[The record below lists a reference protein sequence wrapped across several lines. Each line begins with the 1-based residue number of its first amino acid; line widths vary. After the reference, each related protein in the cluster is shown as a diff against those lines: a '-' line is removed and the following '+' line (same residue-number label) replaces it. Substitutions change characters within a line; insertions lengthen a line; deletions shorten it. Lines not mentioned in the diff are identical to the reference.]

1 MHLHKAIKYQT
12 VLAMILL
19 LLQVCLMA
27 KVACSN
33 DEQSDDILQSFSNL
47 FESAAKENKHLL
59 NGWNDYLVKV
69 LRHSNA
75 EHLEVIGELTIDYAH
90 AFKSFNE
97 KLGNERKKEKMQYTS
112 NWLDRLVEHF
122 GQDFVCKNKIA
133 ILLNLMMAFER
144 NDEKKYAQDAKDI
157 LSKEMILYLAY
168 EEYFDTFLE
177 YYNNLN
183 ENDQKQIKNLKEVAE
198 KYLSI
203 TKRSHFAPIYYGGHM
218 RKKIDNNVMQKEHK
232 ALYDYFKKANL
243 DFGKGAFQKA
253 ESDMDMFVETCK
265 MQNYRSSE
273 NGN

>member
-1 MHLHKAIKYQT
+1 MHLHKAIKHQA

-27 KVACSN
+27 KVAFSN

-47 FESAAKENKHLL
+47 FESAAKKNKHLL

-75 EHLEVIGELTIDYAH
+75 EHLEVIGELTMDYAN

-97 KLGNERKKEKMQYTS
+97 KLRKERKKEKMQYTS

-168 EEYFDTFLE
+168 EEYFDTFVD

-243 DFGKGAFQKA
+243 DFGRGALQKA
-253 ESDMDMFVETCK
+253 ERDMDMFIETCK
-265 MQNYRSSE
+265 MQNSRSSE
-273 NGN
+273 IGN

>member
-1 MHLHKAIKYQT
+1 MHLHKAIKYQA

-19 LLQVCLMA
+19 LSQVCLMA
-27 KVACSN
+27 KVAFSN

-75 EHLEVIGELTIDYAH
+75 EHIEVIGELTMDYAN

-97 KLGNERKKEKMQYTS
+97 KLGKERKKEKMQYTS

-168 EEYFDTFLE
+168 EEYFDTFVN

-183 ENDQKQIKNLKEVAE
+183 KNDQKK
-198 KYLSI
+198 
-203 TKRSHFAPIYYGGHM
+203 
-218 RKKIDNNVMQKEHK
+218 
-232 ALYDYFKKANL
+232 
-243 DFGKGAFQKA
+243 
-253 ESDMDMFVETCK
+253 
-265 MQNYRSSE
+265 
-273 NGN
+273 

>member
-1 MHLHKAIKYQT
+1 MHFHKAIKYQA

-27 KVACSN
+27 KVAFSN

-47 FESAAKENKHLL
+47 FESADKENKHLL

-75 EHLEVIGELTIDYAH
+75 EHIEVIGELTMDYAN

-97 KLGNERKKEKMQYTS
+97 KLGKERKKEKMQYTS

-133 ILLNLMMAFER
+133 ILLNLMMAFDR

-168 EEYFDTFLE
+168 EEYFDTFVD

-243 DFGKGAFQKA
+243 DFGRGALQKA
-253 ESDMDMFVETCK
+253 ERDMDMFVESCK